1 MEDLLRSFTF
11 LIEKFELTSSE
22 IKIYSILLKE
32 NLTPRQ
38 ISRKLGISERIV
50 REKLKHLLELG
61 MIDREL
67 VNRGWIGYI
76 YKAKDPKE
84 ALNTLF
90 SKVEEVIRNLEK
102 EANRIF

>member
-1 MEDLLRSFTF
+1 MEDLLKSFTS

-38 ISRKLGISERIV
+38 ISKKLGISERIV

-61 MIDREL
+61 LIDREL

-90 SKVEEVIRNLEK
+90 SKVEEVIKNLEK